1 MAELPPGE
9 VLDRLWP
16 ASTRDGRHVS
26 DSGTCQSQPRAR
38 ASTETGS
45 QGSGRGGLLGPR
57 RWTPLPATLDVPTL
71 QTGPLCPIT
80 GRAAESSL
88 PRFSSAFHS
97 NSSFPRRKPGSS
109 LHPGP
114 LGHTQSARVS
124 EQTSPVSRVWSCRH
138 SPHRWPPP
146 VISMAHHRGADA
158 LPLRREREGKTQET
172 YTKNPQN

>member
-1 MAELPPGE
+1 MTQEPASHSLEQGRLQRLGVGAVGMGDAWAPGTGPHCLPP
-9 VLDRLWP
+9 
-16 ASTRDGRHVS
+16 SMS
-26 DSGTCQSQPRAR
+26 PR
-38 ASTETGS
+38 
-45 QGSGRGGLLGPR
+45 PH
-57 RWTPLPATLDVPTL
+57 VPTL

-88 PRFSSAFHS
+88 PRFLSTSHS

-146 VISMAHHRGADA
+146 VISMAHHGGADA
-158 LPLRREREGKTQET
+158 LPLRRDREGKTQET
-172 YTKNPQN
+172 YTKNPQTSQ